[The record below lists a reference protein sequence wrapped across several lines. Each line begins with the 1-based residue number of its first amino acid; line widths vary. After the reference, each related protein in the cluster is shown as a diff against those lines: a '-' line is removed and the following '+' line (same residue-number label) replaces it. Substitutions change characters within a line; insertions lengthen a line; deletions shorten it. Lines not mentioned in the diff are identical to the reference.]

1 MNNQVRRDL
10 FHKRIQKLK
19 EQSIAGR
26 KIVSRKPVATRPQ
39 KVMPKREVSPP
50 PPPLKNYIT
59 LDVVQGLGDIF
70 WVYQKI
76 APHFKTINL
85 NICVVV
91 LDHVQNR
98 SLPWMPL
105 LPQVGEVKLRLV
117 DGEVYNEMVTTR
129 YNLSDTIKNWQESHL
144 DSVPYAVNKWLED
157 GIRLDEIDNMKVM
170 TDVPLKME
178 PINVPFKKYMTLYVS
193 GSAKNR
199 NLPCWSIDQWLEY
212 VDLLYS
218 KYNPDLPIV
227 VIGANFDREAIE
239 EVSLGLCHRRIETVS
254 YMNESPAK
262 VAQIIANSKLF
273 VGYQSGLNII
283 ADNLD
288 VPQVMLYYDHLKPM
302 MYTWCKK
309 KNIETKFFA
318 DLFSSSPESVMK
330 KFDLTPFLK

>member
-1 MNNQVRRDL
+1 M
-10 FHKRIQKLK
+10 
-19 EQSIAGR
+19 GR
-26 KIVSRKPVATRPQ
+26 KVVSRKPVAVRQQ
-39 KVMPKREVSPP
+39 KVTPKRVKTTPP
-50 PPPLKNYIT
+50 PPKDYIT

-70 WVYQKI
+70 WVYQKV

-98 SLPWMPL
+98 SLPWMSL

-117 DGEVYNEMVTTR
+117 KGNLYNEMAATK
-129 YNLSDTIKNWQESHL
+129 YDLSATIKNWQGSYNL

-157 GIRLDEIDNMKVM
+157 GTRLDEIDDLTVM

-178 PINVPFKKYMTLYVS
+178 PIKVPFENYMTLYVS

-227 VIGANFDREAIE
+227 VIGAKFDKEAIE
-239 EVSLGLCHRRIETVS
+239 EVSLGLAQRRIETVS
-254 YMNESPAK
+254 YMNEAPAK
-262 VAQIIANSKLF
+262 VCHIINNSSLF
-273 VGYQSGLNII
+273 IGYQSGLNII

-288 VPQVMLYYDHLKPM
+288 VPQVMLYYDYLKPM
-302 MYTWCKK
+302 TYTWCKK
-309 KNIETKFFA
+309 ENIETKFFA
-318 DLFSSSPESVMK
+318 DLFSSSPESVVK